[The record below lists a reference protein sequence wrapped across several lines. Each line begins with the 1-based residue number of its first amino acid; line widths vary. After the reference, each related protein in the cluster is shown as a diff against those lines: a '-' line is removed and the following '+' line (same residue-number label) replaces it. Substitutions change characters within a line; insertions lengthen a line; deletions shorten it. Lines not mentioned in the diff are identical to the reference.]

1 MKVAKE
7 EFLGVKN
14 FNQLAEACDLQLE
27 EDVRQYLLEK
37 HPELIDDMFKIE
49 YLGKW
54 KDDDGRD

>member
-1 MKVAKE
+1 MSMKVTKE

-14 FNQLAEACDLQLE
+14 WTGTHDLQLE

-37 HPELIDDMFKIE
+37 HPELVGDMFKTE

-54 KDDDGRD
+54 KDDDGRE